1 MRKSTGVELFLRAAL
16 GRGYPRVIG
25 AQRELSWLFFDI
37 VIPLITMSASVF
49 LYKALQADPAYIG
62 FVVLGA
68 ALATYWLNVLWMMAS
83 QLYWDKQ
90 AGLLEIYIMSPASM
104 MAILLGMGV
113 GGLYMSTLRA
123 GFIAVVGTLLF
134 SVQMDVSQ
142 WGAAA
147 LVFFVTMV
155 ALYGLGMVL
164 SSVFLMW
171 GREAWQVSLALQEPV
186 FFMSGMNFPLNQLF
200 NSIQALT
207 TVVSAVI
214 PVGLGLDALRQLL
227 FPGKIE
233 GVLPWGLELGAL
245 AVMGVVF
252 VTVAYLM
259 LKRME
264 WLAKVEARLSLRWQ

>member
-1 MRKSTGVELFLRAAL
+1 LFLRAAF
-16 GRGYPRVIG
+16 GRGYPRVVG

-62 FVVLGA
+62 FVVVGA

-123 GFIAVVGTLLF
+123 GSIAVTGTLLF
-134 SVQMDVSQ
+134 NVQMDGSQ
-142 WGAAA
+142 WGASA

-200 NSIQALT
+200 NSVQAIT
-207 TVVSAVI
+207 TLVSAVI

-233 GVLPWGLELGAL
+233 GVLPWGWEMGAL